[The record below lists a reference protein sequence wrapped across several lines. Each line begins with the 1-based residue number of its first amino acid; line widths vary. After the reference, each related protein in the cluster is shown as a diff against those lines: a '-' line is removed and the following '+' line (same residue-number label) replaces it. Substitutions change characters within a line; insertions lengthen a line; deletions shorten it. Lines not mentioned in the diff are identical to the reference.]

1 MKSILAL
8 FAILALCA
16 VASATNPRNFPRN
29 SRDFCQQNRGFNSRD
44 FGHHQQSR
52 DFGDFDQPRTIITET
67 ETRRGLFG
75 RTRSQSTTRIV
86 R

>member
-8 FAILALCA
+8 FTILALCSI
-16 VASATNPRNFPRN
+16 ASATNPRSFPRN
-29 SRDFCQQNRGFNSRD
+29 SRDFCPQDRGNFSRD

-52 DFGDFDQPRTIITET
+52 DFRDFGPREVTTTTEI
-67 ETRRGLFG
+67 RRGAFG
-75 RTRSQSTTRIV
+75 RVRSQSTTRTV